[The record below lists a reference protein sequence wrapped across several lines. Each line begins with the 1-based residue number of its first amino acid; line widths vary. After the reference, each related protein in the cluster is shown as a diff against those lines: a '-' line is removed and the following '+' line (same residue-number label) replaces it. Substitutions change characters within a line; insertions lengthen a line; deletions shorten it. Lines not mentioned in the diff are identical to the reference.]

1 MSLGNQYERMCDFKS
16 RVLAPAIK
24 DINKN
29 SDLWVKWTQKKT
41 GRKVTGLIFQFGI
54 KEKQKPSKSEIK
66 IQGIEKSVI
75 EKHARRG
82 EIYEEA
88 ALRIK
93 NKMAEM
99 V

>member
-1 MSLGNQYERMCDFKS
+1 M
-16 RVLAPAIK
+16 
-24 DINKN
+24 
-29 SDLWVKWTQKKT
+29 KKIIRYIFCKT
-41 GRKVTGLIFQFGI
+41 KVTFFQI
-54 KEKQKPSKSEIK
+54 RYSKSEIK